1 MRVDLHELSPDGVH
15 VLAGSYIL
23 HAGEIRPVP
32 SQVPGSLTLLNN
44 VLASVTIPVHGG
56 DNITPLTD
64 PKGWLEGLHTR
75 LRSPYL
81 QASKAVA

>member
-1 MRVDLHELSPDGVH
+1 MRVDIHELSPDGVH

-23 HAGEIRPVP
+23 HAGEIKPVP

-44 VLASVTIPVHGG
+44 VLAGVTIPTHGG
-56 DNITPLTD
+56 DSITPLTD
-64 PKGWLEGLHTR
+64 PRAWLEGLHTR

>member
-1 MRVDLHELSPDGVH
+1 MRVDIHELAPDGVH

-23 HAGEIRPVP
+23 HGGDIRPVP

-44 VLASVTIPVHGG
+44 VLASVTVPVPGG
-56 DNITPLTD
+56 DSITPLTD
-64 PKGWLEGLHTR
+64 PRGWLEGLHTR